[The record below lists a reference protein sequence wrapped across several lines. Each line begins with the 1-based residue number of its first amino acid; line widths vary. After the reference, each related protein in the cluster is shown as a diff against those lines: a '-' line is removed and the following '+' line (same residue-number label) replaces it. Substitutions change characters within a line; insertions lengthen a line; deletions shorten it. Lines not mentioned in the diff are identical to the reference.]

1 MDKARTQHR
10 SSWRLGVAALL
21 GGLSL
26 SLAGI
31 SVQFVHPSVA
41 SAQGKTNLVDNSFR
55 RAREV
60 LDAARRA
67 YGLTDATP
75 GMDDVSFKIN
85 GKLYARQQSPT
96 PDVHDARP
104 VTAHLSVDFKS
115 NSIAW
120 EVQTSFPGGFEVNQR
135 VLLNGEQGTVF
146 NHLLKTS
153 QPIPAQNQSRELL
166 LNRVPQSLLARA
178 SERAN
183 TLRWLGESDFQGRKH
198 NAISFATAS
207 GTLMTL
213 YLDARTNLISK
224 FETLLSDPYLGDAV
238 NEFVIAGYQTV
249 NGRLFPTGQ
258 TLRTGGEL
266 AQEYEYADV
275 RINSN
280 PSAATFEAPSA
291 YTAQTPPTVA
301 LAVKE
306 LAKDVY
312 MVEGLGGG
320 GGGYTSLFVA
330 FNDHVLVIEPPLNEA
345 TSRTLIQKVK
355 ETVPGKPIRY
365 VVATHHH
372 SDHAGGARAFMADG
386 VTLVTTPGNVS
397 YFQKFANARFT
408 VQPDAQQLSPRKP
421 VIETVQGRK
430 RVFTDGAH
438 TVELHDIGPNPHV
451 REMLVVW
458 LPNERILYEGDL
470 FVRNPD
476 NSIAPAIAATV
487 HFAEAV
493 QKLGVQP
500 TTLVDVHS
508 RVYTM
513 QDLQAA
519 LDLAKKNAVASSGR

>member
-1 MDKARTQHR
+1 MSKPAIHCRPSR
-10 SSWRLGVAALL
+10 SLAIAALI

-26 SLAGI
+26 VLVGI
-31 SVQFVHPSVA
+31 SAQFAAPSVV
-41 SAQGKTNLVDNSFR
+41 SAQGATNLVDDSYR
-55 RAREV
+55 RARGV

-75 GMDDVSFKIN
+75 GIDDVSFKIN

-104 VTAHLSVDFKS
+104 VTAQLAVDFKS

-120 EVQTSFPGGFEVNQR
+120 EAQTSFPGGFEVNQL
-135 VLLNGEQGTVF
+135 VLLKGDQGTVF
-146 NHLLKTS
+146 NRLLKTS
-153 QPIPAQNQSRELL
+153 QPIPTQNQNRELL
-166 LNRVPQSLLARA
+166 LNRIPQSLLARA

-198 NAISFATAS
+198 NAISFATSS
-207 GTLMTL
+207 GTLL
-213 YLDARTNLISK
+213 ALFFDARTNLLSK
-224 FETLLSDPYLGDAV
+224 FETLISDPYLGDAV
-238 NEFVIAGYQTV
+238 NEFVIAGYQTI
-249 NGRLFPTGQ
+249 NGRPFPTGQ
-258 TLRTGGEL
+258 ILRTGGEL
-266 AQEYEYADV
+266 AQEYQYSDV

-280 PSAATFEAPSA
+280 PPASTFEALSG
-291 YTAQTPPTVA
+291 YTAQTPPNVP

-312 MVEGLGGG
+312 LVEGLGGG
-320 GGGYTSLFVA
+320 AYASLFVA
-330 FNDHVLVIEPPLNEA
+330 FNDHILIVEPPLNEA
-345 TSRTLIQKVK
+345 TARTLIQKIK
-355 ETVPGKPIRY
+355 ETVQGKPIRY

-372 SDHAGGARAFMADG
+372 SDHAGGARTFMAEG

-408 VQPDAQQLSPRKP
+408 VQPDAQQLGPRQP
-421 VIETVQGRK
+421 VIETVAGRN
-430 RVFTDGAH
+430 RVFTDGTH
-438 TVELHDIGPNPHV
+438 TVELLDIGPNPHA
-451 REMLVVW
+451 REMLVAW

-476 NSIAPAIAATV
+476 NSVAPAIAATV
-487 HFAEAV
+487 QFAEAV
-493 QKLGVQP
+493 QRMGLQP
-500 TTLVDVHS
+500 ATLVDVHS

-519 LDLAKKNAVASSGR
+519 LDLAKKNSVASSGP